1 VSTVEIDVEAWV
13 KDDGRG
19 MEQRNIYE
27 SAMMVMVMVMVMVMW
42 DRQATKQAKMIKQR
56 NMRQRIPRR
65 LCMLDGALRSDR
77 WDAVVSEEEG

>member
-27 SAMMVMVMVMVMVMW
+27 SAMMVMVMVMVMW
-42 DRQATKQAKMIKQR
+42 DRQATKQAK
-56 NMRQRIPRR
+56 
-65 LCMLDGALRSDR
+65 
-77 WDAVVSEEEG
+77 

>member
-27 SAMMVMVMVMVMVMW
+27 SAMMVMVMVMW
-42 DRQATKQAKMIKQR
+42 DRQATKQAK
-56 NMRQRIPRR
+56 
-65 LCMLDGALRSDR
+65 
-77 WDAVVSEEEG
+77 